1 MINLRRLGLLVLLV
15 LTVLIVG
22 LAFVIALS
30 NYNTPR
36 TIDRLEPNYPCGLSY
51 DSDSSRYIYRRK
63 FLTWTPDGTQLL
75 FNFDRKNIYI
85 VDAAGSR
92 LRNVVTISQFNFPS
106 YGIHADVSP
115 DGAQVVYTSCE
126 FATGTEYR
134 YSEQVLYHYEIAIMN
149 LDGTGKQRLTENYG
163 LDHYPVWSPD
173 GKQIAFLS
181 TLHRSSIDRNNYP
194 ANIQLYAM
202 AADGSDVRRLAKP
215 EHRGSALLPPV
226 WSPDGKYVAYLEMWL
241 PGKGLTYDLEKTI
254 LYTVRVAD
262 SMLTAIGISTLV
274 TPAWSPDGRF
284 LAFVKTDEPRGIY
297 TARPDGTDL
306 QQVLQLIRPTIHVSW
321 SPDGSAFY
329 VITDELELNVIE
341 ADGRGLRQVSLGTSS
356 NDTGETRVAWSPDGR
371 RIAVYIPSHRATN
384 GLNVRPQLYT
394 VAPDGTDRR
403 DLINVDS
410 NYNPMPANSPPWDE
424 T

>member
-1 MINLRRLGLLVLLV
+1 MISLRRLGLLVLLV

-30 NYNTPR
+30 YFNTPR
-36 TIDRLEPNYPCGLSY
+36 TITRLEPNYPCGLSFH
-51 DSDSSRYIYRRK
+51 SDTSRYIYRQK
-63 FLTWTPDGTQLL
+63 FLTWTPDGTQFL
-75 FNFDRKNIYI
+75 FNIDRKNIYI

-134 YSEQVLYHYEIAIMN
+134 YSEQELYHYEIAIMN

-181 TLHRSSIDRNNYP
+181 TLHRMSSDRHYFP

-215 EHRGSALLPPV
+215 EHRGAAPLPPV
-226 WSPDGKYVAYLEMWL
+226 
-241 PGKGLTYDLEKTI
+241 
-254 LYTVRVAD
+254 
-262 SMLTAIGISTLV
+262 
-274 TPAWSPDGRF
+274 WSPDGRF

-341 ADGRGLRQVSLGTSS
+341 ADGRGLRQVSLGSS
-356 NDTGETRVAWSPDGR
+356 SGDPGETRVAWSPDGK
-371 RIAVYIPSHRATN
+371 RIAINIPGHWAKWLHCAISTLHGGPRRHRQT
-384 GLNVRPQLYT
+384 G
-394 VAPDGTDRR
+394 PDKCGQQ
-403 DLINVDS
+403 
-410 NYNPMPANSPPWDE
+410 
-424 T
+424 